1 MSESNNNL
9 YIFYDTRKYQ
19 EGETTMLII
28 REGVPV
34 LSVKSEMED
43 YIRLREGEYDKLI
56 NRFHAHPESPAAIS
70 LKEEIVKL
78 KRNWKVG

>member
-1 MSESNNNL
+1 MKVNINL
-9 YIFYDTRKYQ
+9 YIFYDTGKYQ

>member
-1 MSESNNNL
+1 
-9 YIFYDTRKYQ
+9 
-19 EGETTMLII
+19 MLII

>member
-1 MSESNNNL
+1 
-9 YIFYDTRKYQ
+9 
-19 EGETTMLII
+19 MLII

-56 NRFHAHPESPAAIS
+56 NRFHAHPMSAKAIS
-70 LKEEIVKL
+70 LREEITKL
-78 KRNWKVG
+78 RKNWKVG

>member
-1 MSESNNNL
+1 
-9 YIFYDTRKYQ
+9 
-19 EGETTMLII
+19 MLII

-56 NRFHAHPESPAAIS
+56 NRFHAHPESAAIS